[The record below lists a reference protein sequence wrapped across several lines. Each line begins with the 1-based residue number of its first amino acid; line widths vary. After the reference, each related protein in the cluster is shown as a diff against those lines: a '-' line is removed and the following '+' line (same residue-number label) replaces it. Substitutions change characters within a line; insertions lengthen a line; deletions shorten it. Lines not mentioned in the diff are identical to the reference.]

1 METAIMERR
10 VSQRRQ
16 VPFQVKYFY
25 LPPEADPPSTR
36 VIDLS
41 TEGACVETL
50 DVFQEGAAV
59 AFFIVTPENQVIDVR
74 AQVMHMEPAEHP
86 PYRVGVR
93 FTQLSSSV
101 RGTLRRALEYTD
113 T

>member
-1 METAIMERR
+1 METVMERR
-10 VSQRRQ
+10 VSQRRR

-25 LPPEADPPSTR
+25 LPPDANPPSTR

-41 TEGACVETL
+41 TDGACVETL

-74 AQVMHMEPAEHP
+74 AQVMRMEPAERP
-86 PYRVGVR
+86 PYRAGVR
-93 FTQLSSSV
+93 FTQLSPSD
-101 RGTLRRALEYTD
+101 RAALQRALEHSGT
-113 T
+113 